1 MVVAAAGHTSAPVE
15 PPDPNLVEACGATPN
30 TVCEA
35 VWDWTGNER
44 ASEVA
49 DWFIGKPLAI
59 VLILLLSWI
68 VSKFVRRAV
77 RRAVYRVMVTD
88 RQSAARAWQRMTPI
102 GSWTSADPEAELAE
116 APRRAARANSISQV
130 VASSVSV
137 VIWVIALLLV
147 LGELD
152 IELAPLIA
160 GAGIAGVA
168 LGFGAQS
175 IVKDCLTGLFM
186 LIEDQFGIG
195 DVVDLGEASGT
206 VERISLRVTVLR
218 GLDGTVWH
226 VPNGEIVRVGNRSQ
240 LWSVAVVDAVVGYD
254 ADIEEAS
261 RVLAQ
266 TATELVA
273 QEEYFGDVLEAP
285 ELLGVESTS
294 AEGVLLRL
302 TVKTTPGAQF
312 RLQRA
317 LRQAVK
323 QAFDAA
329 GIPGPPPRSTWSPDV
344 P

>member
-1 MVVAAAGHTSAPVE
+1 MPVAAPVE
-15 PPDPNLVEACGATPN
+15 PLDPALVEACGATPN
-30 TVCEA
+30 TVCKA
-35 VWDWTGNER
+35 VWGWTGNEQVTT
-44 ASEVA
+44 VA

-59 VLILLLSWI
+59 VLILLVAWI
-68 VSKFVRRAV
+68 VSKLVRRAV
-77 RRAVYRVMVTD
+77 RRTVFRVMVTD
-88 RQSAARAWQRMTPI
+88 RQSATRALQRMTPVA
-102 GSWTSADPEAELAE
+102 GATSVDPASEVE

-130 VASSVSV
+130 VASSISV
-137 VIWVIALLLV
+137 IIWVVALLLV

-152 IELAPLIA
+152 IDLAPLIA

-206 VERISLRVTVLR
+206 VERISLRATVLR

-226 VPNGEIVRVGNRSQ
+226 VPNGEVVRVGNRSQ
-240 LWSVAVVDAVVGYD
+240 LWSVAVIDVVVGYD
-254 ADIEEAS
+254 ADVQHAS
-261 RVLAQ
+261 RVFEH
-266 TATELVA
+266 TATELVL
-273 QEEYFGDVLEAP
+273 QDEYSRDVLSAP

-294 AEGVLLRL
+294 ADGVLLRL
-302 TVKTTPGAQF
+302 TVKTTAGEQF

-317 LRQAVK
+317 LREAVK

-329 GIPGPPPRSTWSPDV
+329 DIPGPPPRSMWPSGNP
-344 P
+344 

>member
-1 MVVAAAGHTSAPVE
+1 MPLAAPVE
-15 PPDPNLVEACGATPN
+15 PLDPDLVEACGATPN

-44 ASEVA
+44 ITEIA

-59 VLILLLSWI
+59 VLILLVALI
-68 VSKFVRRAV
+68 VSKLVGRAV
-77 RRAVYRVMVTD
+77 RRTVYRVMVTD
-88 RQSAARAWQRMTPI
+88 RQSAARALQRMAPVA
-102 GSWTSADPEAELAE
+102 GASSADPASELD
-116 APRRAARANSISQV
+116 APRRIARANSISQV

-186 LIEDQFGIG
+186 LMEDQFGIG

-206 VERISLRVTVLR
+206 VERISLRATVLR

-226 VPNGEIVRVGNRSQ
+226 VPNGEVVRVGNRSQ
-240 LWSVAVVDAVVGYD
+240 LWSVAVVDVVVGYD
-254 ADIEEAS
+254 ADVPAAS
-261 RVLAQ
+261 QLLEQ
-266 TATELVA
+266 TARELVER
-273 QEEYFGDVLEAP
+273 EEHSADVLEAP
-285 ELLGVESTS
+285 ELLGVEAAT
-294 AEGVLLRL
+294 AEGVLVRL

-323 QAFDAA
+323 QAFDDA
-329 GIPGPPPRSTWSPDV
+329 GIPMPAPRPMWPQPPP
-344 P
+344 